1 MSKKSTKLKKGSI
14 AKLANLI
21 LLEELQD
28 VGEYL
33 SAMTQEELNEELA
46 QGRGP
51 DLIKVLKYAKH
62 KMGKPYA

>member
-1 MSKKSTKLKKGSI
+1 MSKKSSKLKKGSI
-14 AKLANLI
+14 AKLAKLI

-28 VGEYL
+28 IGEYL
-33 SAMTQEELNEELA
+33 AALTQEDLNEELA

-51 DLIKVLKYAKH
+51 DLVKVLKYAKH